1 MSFYSAILKYDYY
14 KSVLTQSSCSWSTET
29 FISAY
34 LDIGI
39 FGALYFGYKIW
50 YRTKIIS
57 LDESPVARFVEI
69 AENDP
74 DPPEEPKSAWS
85 KFNILWG

>member
-1 MSFYSAILKYDYY
+1 MC
-14 KSVLTQSSCSWSTET
+14 VQLTNFDLSWSTET

-39 FGALYFGYKIW
+39 FAAFYFGYKVW
-50 YRTKIIS
+50 FRTKIVS
-57 LDESPVARFVEI
+57 LDDSPVARYVEI

-74 DPPEEPKSAWS
+74 DPPEEPRSKWAILTLLWS
-85 KFNILWG
+85 

>member
-1 MSFYSAILKYDYY
+1 VSLIN
-14 KSVLTQSSCSWSTET
+14 VLLAPLLIGSSWSTET

-34 LDIGI
+34 LDIAI
-39 FGALYFGYKIW
+39 FASLYFGYKIW
-50 YRTKIIS
+50 YRTKIVS

-74 DPPEEPKSAWS
+74 DPPEPPKSKWS
-85 KFNILWG
+85 MVNILWG